1 MKKILTI
8 FIFFFIVFS
17 FTEVDALS
25 PSEIRTRAT
34 SCPAFELANAKEDGS
49 LETVGCYDSY
59 EATKQAMDTT
69 PGDGLCIVQGGMI
82 IDAKYALIDYDQTT
96 NLKYTEVFDSV
107 LLNKRITYIAPAGGD
122 LKYSDDAAY
131 LGMDPNTLRIKIKVS
146 GVTGYIAKYENES
159 TKSNILYDIIPISWV
174 RSPTYYQI
182 TNDSIIH
189 HFPANMSGTNGEC
202 STVIGRKP
210 EMVNPGNYYSYD
222 GHYFYTDMK
231 VMLDDYKNG
240 IASHAVNANN
250 PYYNYYQYLSFRT
263 KTSYSAAN
271 LNAFISSRT
280 GTGVMLNT
288 GDYFIDAQNKYGVNA
303 ALMFSIGINESG
315 FGNSSIALSKNNLF
329 GLNATDKNPSE
340 NASTF
345 ASAAD
350 CIYNYA
356 YGWLSYRFLQPG
368 DALDRFHGAMAGNK
382 QSGLNIK
389 YASDPYWGE
398 KAAAYYY
405 QLDKHFGFQ
414 DYNTYTIAVLN
425 SNYQNTVY
433 AKKTPGGLN
442 VSTQF
447 YQYRDKNSAVVV
459 LGETTGPAVNGN
471 TTWYQ
476 IMSDPDLRT
485 SDLEYTDASSKTVP
499 RPEYAW
505 DKMKVYVP
513 AAYFTKV
520 NKVGT
525 DIPVIDPIPD
535 HPENPDPKPTPS
547 PSPNPTPVPT
557 PPPAKE
563 ISTIVSEAG
572 YRMENGYLYGVE
584 PGTQFSSISAKI
596 VASGGA
602 VTSSSSNVG
611 TGTVFTIASGNLKQV
626 LTVVIY
632 GDVDGDGSISAVD
645 YVQVKNH
652 IMGNGSLNGSK
663 AIAADVNK
671 DGSVSAVDYV
681 NIKNYIMGNGN
692 VIHN

>member
-1 MKKILTI
+1 MKKILKT
-8 FIFFFIVFS
+8 FIFLFVVFS
-17 FTEVDALS
+17 FTEVNALS
-25 PSEIRTRAT
+25 PSEIRTRQT

-49 LETVGCYDSY
+49 LDTVGCYDSY
-59 EATKQAMDTT
+59 EATKQAMDAT

-96 NLKYTEVFDSV
+96 SLKYINVYDSV
-107 LLNKRITYIAPAGGD
+107 LLNKRITYIAPAGT
-122 LKYSDDAAY
+122 YSDDAAY
-131 LGMDPNTLRIKIKVS
+131 LGVDPNTLRIKIKVS
-146 GVTGYIAKYENES
+146 GVTGYIGKYENEV
-159 TKSNILYDIIPISWV
+159 TKTNILYDIIPISWV
-174 RSPTYYQI
+174 KTPTYYQI

-189 HFPANMSGTNGEC
+189 HFPANMSGTNGEAAI
-202 STVIGRKP
+202 TIGRKP
-210 EMVNPGNYYSYD
+210 DMVNPGNYYSYD
-222 GHYFYTDMK
+222 GNYFYTDMK
-231 VMLDDYKNG
+231 LLLDDYRNG
-240 IASHAVNANN
+240 VTSHAVNANN

-263 KTSYSAAN
+263 KTNYSAAN
-271 LNAFISSRT
+271 LNAFIGSRT
-280 GTGVMLNT
+280 SSGIMLNT
-288 GDYFIDAQNKYGVNA
+288 GDSFIDAQNKYGVNA
-303 ALMFSIGINESG
+303 ALMFSIGINESA
-315 FGNSSIALSKNNLF
+315 FGNSPIALAKNNLF

-340 NASTF
+340 NASVF

-368 DALDRFHGAMAGNK
+368 DAMDRFHGAMVGNK
-382 QSGLNIK
+382 LSGLNIK

-405 QLDKHFGFQ
+405 QLDRYFGFQ
-414 DYNTYTIAVLN
+414 DYNSYTIALLN
-425 SNYQNTVY
+425 NQYQNTVY

-447 YQYRDKNSAVVV
+447 YQYRDKDSAVVV
-459 LGETTGPAVNGN
+459 IGETTGPAVNGN

-476 IMSDPDLRT
+476 IMSDPDLRA
-485 SDLEYTDASSKTVP
+485 SDLEYTDASSKTFP

-513 AAYFTKV
+513 AAYFTKI
-520 NKVGT
+520 NKANT
-525 DIPVIDPIPD
+525 DIPVVDPTPD
-535 HPENPDPKPTPS
+535 NPVKPDPTPTPS
-547 PSPNPTPVPT
+547 PSPTPVPT
-557 PPPAKE
+557 PPPAKA
-563 ISTIVSEAG
+563 ISTIVSESG
-572 YRMENGYLYGVE
+572 YRVENGYFFGVQ
-584 PGTQFSSISAKI
+584 PGTNVSSLSAKI
-596 VASGGA
+596 VANGGS
-602 VTSSSSNVG
+602 VTSSSSTIG
-611 TGTVFTIASGNLKQV
+611 TGVVLTITSGELKQTF
-626 LTVVIY
+626 TVVIY

-652 IMGNGSLNGSK
+652 IMGNGSLNGAK